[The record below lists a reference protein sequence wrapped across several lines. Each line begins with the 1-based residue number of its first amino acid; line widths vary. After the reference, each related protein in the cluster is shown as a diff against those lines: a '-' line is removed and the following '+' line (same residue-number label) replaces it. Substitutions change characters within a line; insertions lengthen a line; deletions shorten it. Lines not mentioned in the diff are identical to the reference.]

1 MNNKEFRYVNI
12 RLANQ
17 DEQSRRIEGV
27 AAVFESWSEDL
38 GFREI
43 IKKGAITEDV
53 IKNSDI
59 IMNYNH
65 NDENLLARSRFG
77 EGTLEVTLEDDGLH
91 IAFEA
96 PKTQLGDDMLYHLRA
111 GNLNAMS
118 FAFTISPDDDA
129 QRWYEDNGVLYREIL
144 KIDRLYDTAIVNNP
158 AYEDTSVFARSIDL
172 ANEAR
177 KNIQKRNMNEQE
189 YLDKIAELEA
199 KIAELETKEEP
210 TDEPKEEPVDE
221 PKEEK
226 EEPVDEP
233 KEEPTDEPKEEPTD
247 EPKEEP
253 VDEPE
258 KKEEIDPEKEEENK
272 NINRNIMNLQKQF
285 RKAYNGAPVE
295 FRAVDTISTSG
306 NTVATEVENIL
317 APIYADSLIGKLG
330 MKVYSGLTDQKKFP
344 ILGKPVAGWMGEQGT
359 TQAGTVGVGAKYLE
373 PHILKVMIPVSHTLL
388 VEDNVN
394 FEATLKDTMVN
405 ALKDKLE
412 STLFSA
418 IAANDNGAD
427 NPAGILN
434 GLTTQGTIASF
445 TDIANLEAVLEG
457 HNYGNLKYAVA
468 PNAKATLRTMIKGT
482 NGTGMVMENGEI
494 DGTPAYS
501 SSCVATGNVICGDFS
516 QVAVGIWD
524 TVRVEM
530 VNDSTLAGSDQ
541 VMFVVTMYADFEAV
555 RTDAIEFA
563 TV

>member
-221 PKEEK
+221 P
-226 EEPVDEP
+226 
-233 KEEPTDEPKEEPTD
+233 
-247 EPKEEP
+247 
-253 VDEPE
+253 E
-258 KKEEIDPEKEEENK
+258 KKSTTIDSVVVTIVGP
-272 NINRNIMNLQKQF
+272 
-285 RKAYNGAPVE
+285 
-295 FRAVDTISTSG
+295 AVV
-306 NTVATEVENIL
+306 TVVTGDVTVVTG
-317 APIYADSLIGKLG
+317 D
-330 MKVYSGLTDQKKFP
+330 
-344 ILGKPVAGWMGEQGT
+344 VAVVTGDV
-359 TQAGTVGVGAKYLE
+359 A
-373 PHILKVMIPVSHTLL
+373 L
-388 VEDNVN
+388 V
-394 FEATLKDTMVN
+394 
-405 ALKDKLE
+405 
-412 STLFSA
+412 
-418 IAANDNGAD
+418 
-427 NPAGILN
+427 
-434 GLTTQGTIASF
+434 
-445 TDIANLEAVLEG
+445 
-457 HNYGNLKYAVA
+457 HAVA
-468 PNAKATLRTMIKGT
+468 HMTRIG
-482 NGTGMVMENGEI
+482 
-494 DGTPAYS
+494 
-501 SSCVATGNVICGDFS
+501 
-516 QVAVGIWD
+516 
-524 TVRVEM
+524 
-530 VNDSTLAGSDQ
+530 LAQ
-541 VMFVVTMYADFEAV
+541 
-555 RTDAIEFA
+555 R
-563 TV
+563 